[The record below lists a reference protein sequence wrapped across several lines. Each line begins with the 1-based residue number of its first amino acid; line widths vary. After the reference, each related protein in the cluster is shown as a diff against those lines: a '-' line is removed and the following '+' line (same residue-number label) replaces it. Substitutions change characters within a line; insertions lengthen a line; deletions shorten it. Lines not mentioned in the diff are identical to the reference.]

1 MSHSFGLLIESVV
14 AVLLL
19 LTIGY
24 CVMLNQRL
32 RKFKADE
39 HSLKATISELITAT
53 EIAERAIAGLKVT
66 VRDCDQNLGER
77 LRTAERFA
85 ADIARQLE
93 AGENILSRLA
103 QIVAAARPD
112 QDQGAAASQSG
123 SPSAGSDAK
132 AMLAAA
138 QAFAERARSRA
149 NGLAA

>member
-14 AVLLL
+14 AILLL

-24 CVMLNQRL
+24 CMLLNRRL
-32 RKFKADE
+32 RRFKADE

-85 ADIARQLE
+85 ADIARQVE
-93 AGENILSRLA
+93 AGEVIVDRLA

-112 QDQGAAASQSG
+112 AAQGSS
-123 SPSAGSDAK
+123 SAPPDAK

-149 NGLAA
+149 SGLAA

>member
-1 MSHSFGLLIESVV
+1 VSHNFGLLIESVV

-19 LTIGY
+19 LTITY
-24 CVMLNQRL
+24 CVLLNQRL

-93 AGENILSRLA
+93 AGESILSRLC
-103 QIVAAARPD
+103 QIVAAARPG
-112 QDQGAAASQSG
+112 QDQPDSQAASACAA
-123 SPSAGSDAK
+123 PDAK
-132 AMLAAA
+132 SMLAAA